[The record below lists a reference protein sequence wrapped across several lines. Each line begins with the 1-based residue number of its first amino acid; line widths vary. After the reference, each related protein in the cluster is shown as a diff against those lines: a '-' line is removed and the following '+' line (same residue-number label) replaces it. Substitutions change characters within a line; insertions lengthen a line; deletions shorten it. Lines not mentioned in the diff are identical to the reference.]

1 VESGDTAY
9 GNFPSGLKKTTS
21 SQSTTTTFKAPLK
34 ALPSRNAAPATS
46 TANDAIDE
54 MLRVVGATDDE
65 VGGNDSGDA
74 KTAADY
80 RSADVALDSLLSEVD
95 TMQQDSPKTTTAA
108 APVSSPATTAKKA
121 LPGKLEIGLYFNIC
135 FP

>member
-1 VESGDTAY
+1 
-9 GNFPSGLKKTTS
+9 
-21 SQSTTTTFKAPLK
+21 
-34 ALPSRNAAPATS
+34 
-46 TANDAIDE
+46 